1 MRGVQQ
7 RGGVGRGLLS
17 APLRAQIQGPDAPM
31 AASSGHGGMAYFSAL

>member
-7 RGGVGRGLLS
+7 QGGVGRALLS

-31 AASSGHGGMAYFSAL
+31 AASSGHGAMAYFSAL